1 MSLPIAPII
10 DFFLTVLE
18 KDNDDNAE
26 LAIKSI
32 NEMQKFY
39 RNTFFVLSEIP
50 TGPDRFFKVFKGL
63 IMSLK
68 DRMEEA
74 KQPLEKVQA

>member
-1 MSLPIAPII
+1 MSSFPHI
-10 DFFLTVLE
+10 DMSKPEPSLTMSSICSFLTVLE

-39 RNTFFVLSEIP
+39 RNTFFVLVSP
-50 TGPDRFFKVFKGL
+50 VPF
-63 IMSLK
+63 
-68 DRMEEA
+68 
-74 KQPLEKVQA
+74 